1 MSFTVPAHEQIR
13 DDILGDWRNQDDQ
26 VVTAVDSDNY
36 VRASGFAGAVEGLY
50 QFAAWGIN
58 QFFPDTADIENLVR
72 FAAARGI
79 TPQAAS
85 NALGTVQFTGTPD
98 ATIAQST
105 VIQTAD
111 GQQYQTTQAGAIG
124 VDGTASLPAAAVT
137 AGTIG
142 NQADNTPG
150 TLQTAPAGVDSVVT
164 LLQMNGGTDAESV
177 ASLLARV
184 LDHLRQ
190 PPAGGNKYD
199 YPRWA
204 REVPGVTSA
213 FIYPTRRGI
222 GTVDIAILSNGMPP
236 SDALRAAVTAYIE
249 DRAEVTADWMVLTPQ
264 LVAVD
269 VSATVVLSGDI
280 SLAAVLGQI
289 NAGLAAYFATLRP
302 GDTVR
307 RTRIQTI
314 IGDADGVVDY
324 DLGAP
329 AGNVVMLVDA
339 THVEMPVLGAVT
351 IGT

>member
-1 MSFTVPAHEQIR
+1 MPFTVPAHEEIR
-13 DDILGDWRNQDDQ
+13 DNILGDWRNQDDQ

-79 TPQAAS
+79 TRQAAS
-85 NALGTVQFTGTPD
+85 NALGTVRFTGTPE
-98 ATIAQST
+98 AAIAQST

-142 NQADNTPG
+142 NLVDNTSG
-150 TLQTAPAGVDSVVT
+150 TLQTAPVGVDSAVT

-184 LDHLRQ
+184 LGHLRQ

-204 REVPGVTSA
+204 REVPGVTFA
-213 FIYPTRRGI
+213 FIYPARRGI

-264 LVAVD
+264 LIAVD
-269 VSATVVLSGDI
+269 VSATVVLSGDS
-280 SLAAVLGQI
+280 SLAAVQTQI

-324 DLGAP
+324 DLAAP

-351 IGT
+351 IGE